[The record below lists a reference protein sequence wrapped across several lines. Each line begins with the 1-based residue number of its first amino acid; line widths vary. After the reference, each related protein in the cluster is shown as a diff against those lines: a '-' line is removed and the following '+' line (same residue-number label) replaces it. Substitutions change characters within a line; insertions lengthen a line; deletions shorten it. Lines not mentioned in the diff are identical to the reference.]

1 MKYTV
6 AIEGMGCEKCVMKVK
21 KALEAIGAAEKSVEI
36 GSAVCEF
43 SGSEEALRTAI
54 EDAGFDVLLVKAE

>member
-21 KALEAIGAAEKSVEI
+21 NALASIGAAEENVQI

-43 SGSEEALRTAI
+43 SGDEESLRSAI
-54 EDAGFDVLLVKAE
+54 EDAGFDVLSVKAE